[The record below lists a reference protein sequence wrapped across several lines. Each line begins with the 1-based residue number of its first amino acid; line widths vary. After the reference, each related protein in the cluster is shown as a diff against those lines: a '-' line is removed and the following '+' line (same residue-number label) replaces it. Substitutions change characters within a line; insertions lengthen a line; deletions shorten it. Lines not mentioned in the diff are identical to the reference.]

1 MKKIISTLTAMTFAL
16 GLAAAAQAQIAK
28 TPEKPEVKST
38 QAQTQVTPQEAAK
51 TGEPAAK
58 EAVKTGDKTKEMVK
72 PGDQDKGK
80 HAAKKEAKK
89 LTKQGGAE
97 KKAGAPMA
105 TTPAAK

>member
-38 QAQTQVTPQEAAK
+38 QTQVTPQEPAK
-51 TGEPAAK
+51 AGEPATK
-58 EAVKTGDKTKEMVK
+58 EATKTGDKTKEMVK
-72 PGDQDKGK
+72 PGDKEKAKHTVGK
-80 HAAKKEAKK
+80 ETKKV
-89 LTKQGGAE
+89 TKQGGAE
-97 KKAGAPMA
+97 KKAGAPME

>member
-38 QAQTQVTPQEAAK
+38 QAQTQVTPQEATK
-51 TGEPAAK
+51 PGEPAAK
-58 EAVKTGDKTKEMVK
+58 EGVKTGDKTKEVVK
-72 PGDQDKGK
+72 PGDKEK
-80 HAAKKEAKK
+80 ANPAKPETKK
-89 LTKQGGAE
+89 ATKKGGAE
-97 KKAGAPMA
+97 KKAGGHME